1 MKKYIFFIREYND
14 WDNIAP
20 IVYYLAKNITSKIC
34 ICFYNTDQRETALF
48 KYLNEQ
54 VKTAVQTGGA
64 IAFTDPNTVQTAA
77 NNFAPQDVTISA
89 NSILEGTKDLV
100 IGSLATIDTDQT
112 EGVAFTYK
120 IAEAAGSDYALF
132 EINSNN

>member
-1 MKKYIFFIREYND
+1 M
-14 WDNIAP
+14 
-20 IVYYLAKNITSKIC
+20 
-34 ICFYNTDQRETALF
+34 
-48 KYLNEQ
+48 
-54 VKTAVQTGGA
+54 
-64 IAFTDPNTVQTAA
+64 QTAA

-112 EGVAFTYK
+112 EGVAFTYQ

-132 EINSNN
+132 EINSNNELVLKASPDYSAKSSYEVFVVTTDDGGKTFSKKIEISVTPDPHENFLVKFTVNYVEALRCWC